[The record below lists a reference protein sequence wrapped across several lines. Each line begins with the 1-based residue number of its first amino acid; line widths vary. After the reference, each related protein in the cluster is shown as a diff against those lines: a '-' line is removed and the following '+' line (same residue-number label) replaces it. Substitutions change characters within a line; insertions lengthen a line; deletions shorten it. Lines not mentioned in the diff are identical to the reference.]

1 MSNPAKTVVNQARA
15 TSIAAALSTPAG
27 RIALAQA
34 MMNPIRRSVGYSAI
48 GRKILGFPKQ
58 TYHYFC
64 KKCDKVW
71 KKRVEMWMKS
81 SHLTVR
87 CSCGGQPEVHRI
99 ATRGLLTVFGETEC
113 RRRKSVA

>member
-1 MSNPAKTVVNQARA
+1 MSNPAKTAVNQAKA
-15 TSIAAALSTPAG
+15 ASIAAALSTPAG
-27 RIALAQA
+27 RIALAQS
-34 MMNPIRRSVGYSAI
+34 MMNPIRRNIGYSAI
-48 GRKILGFPKQ
+48 GRAILGSTKR

-64 KKCDKVW
+64 KECDKVW

-87 CSCGGQPEVHRI
+87 CSCGCQPEVHRI

-113 RRRKSVA
+113 RR